1 MPSDSSYNWIFQLMV
16 RLLAYNHL
24 THSWPNFCFIQIPF
38 MTVHYHAQIQYFM
51 CIQQLSEEKL
61 LRRPFENMF
70 QYWNMA
76 TSRPT
81 HNNVI
86 VSVK

>member
-1 MPSDSSYNWIFQLMV
+1 
-16 RLLAYNHL
+16 
-24 THSWPNFCFIQIPF
+24 

>member
-1 MPSDSSYNWIFQLMV
+1 MV
-16 RLLAYNHL
+16 
-24 THSWPNFCFIQIPF
+24 
-38 MTVHYHAQIQYFM
+38 VHYHAQIQYFM

-61 LRRPFENMF
+61 LTRPFENMF

-76 TSRPT
+76 TIRPT
-81 HNNVI
+81 HDNVI